1 MVKEVKGVLRIKKY
15 KISMFDFVVVAL
27 LMVILI
33 VVVYPLIY
41 VVSASVSDPT
51 AVSNGKMWLFPVNFT
66 LEGYLRT
73 IQYKS
78 IWVGYGNTIFYTVTG
93 TLLALVVTLPAAY
106 AMSRP
111 EFYGRG
117 ALTVMVMITM
127 FFSGGLIP
135 TYLNIQ
141 RLGLLDTRLLL
152 IINGAS
158 SAYNLIVARTFF
170 AGLPSSL
177 IEAARIDGASNTKIF
192 SKIILP
198 LSKPIIAV
206 MALYFAVPHWNE
218 YFTPMIYIQSRDK
231 YPLQVFL
238 REILIQNQLD
248 ASMALDNDV
257 AALAE
262 QKGRIAHLV
271 KYSSIVI
278 SSLPLISVYPFL
290 QRYFIKG
297 VMIGAVKE

>member
-1 MVKEVKGVLRIKKY
+1 MLKIKKH
-15 KISMFDFVVVAL
+15 KISMFDFVVIAML
-27 LMVILI
+27 TVILI
-33 VVVYPLIY
+33 AAAYPLIY
-41 VVSASVSDPT
+41 VVSASMSDPV
-51 AVSNGKMWLFPVNFT
+51 AVSSGKMWLFPVDFT

-73 IQYKS
+73 IQYKE
-78 IWVGYGNTIFYTVTG
+78 IWTGYVNTIFYTVAG

-117 ALTVMVMITM
+117 TLTVMVMITM

-141 RLGLLDTRLLL
+141 RLGLLDSRLLL

-177 IEAARIDGASNTKIF
+177 IEAARIDGASNTKVF
-192 SKIILP
+192 AKVILP

-218 YFTPMIYIQSRDK
+218 YFTPLIYMQTREK
-231 YPLQVFL
+231 FPLQVFL

-248 ASMALDNDV
+248 ASMALDADA
-257 AALAE
+257 AALME
-262 QKGRIAHLV
+262 QKARIAHLV
-271 KYSSIVI
+271 KYSSIII
-278 SSLPLISVYPFL
+278 SSLPLIIIYPFL